1 MPKHPSE
8 FSGGTTT
15 AKAFPQPPLSTRTS
29 TCAAKPTSSTSCSWW
44 WLCYMTKRTCGQ
56 VLVLPSRRLVYP
68 PADDDFAIGFTTPLL
83 ICQRKMTEC
92 YSKCLPTKSAVC
104 RLFSCTYYENISIDV
119 SRTVY
124 VMLSNL
130 WIWSKNVASS
140 CCHYL

>member
-29 TCAAKPTSSTSCSWW
+29 TCVAKPTSSTCSWW
-44 WLCYMTKRTCGQ
+44 WLCYMSKRTCGQ
-56 VLVLPSRRLVYP
+56 VLVLPSLRLVYP

-83 ICQRKMTEC
+83 IFQRKMTEC
-92 YSKCLPTKSAVC
+92 YSKCLPTKSAMC

-119 SRTVY
+119 SRKVY